1 MELGCSAI
9 EAHLNPA
16 AEASCGRFFRRRGFE
31 AVGTLRS
38 PVGVLDPMDEL
49 VQPGALMSEDVHMV
63 KVLKPALR
71 ETVPDTL
78 DAKRQTAALRYGS

>member
-1 MELGCSAI
+1 M
-9 EAHLNPA
+9 
-16 AEASCGRFFRRRGFE
+16 
-31 AVGTLRS
+31 LRS
-38 PVGVLDPMDEL
+38 PVGVLDPMGEL